1 MITYLAL
8 LFKISFLNYQAVV
21 STYHIS
27 IKFNNW
33 SLVELANFPFP

>member
-1 MITYLAL
+1 MKTYIGL
-8 LFKISFLNYQAVV
+8 LFRFSFFNYQAAE

-33 SLVELANFPFP
+33 SLVELTNFPFP